1 MAGTFE
7 LLAVLIVSA
16 VLTPDV
22 VELGRMSQVDGGRA
36 EESKLNDD
44 ESNTDD
50 DDNDDV
56 NGLKMPADGEEDPKE
71 NGDDWSVVPKYSNTE
86 RYQYVAKKDD
96 DSEVRFALRLC
107 QSSTLKIAF
116 IPVGQDDGIFDK
128 AVLAIDRK
136 RVSKVPDRYNV
147 EGEPAERKRSKSKRG
162 GKRHENAKR
171 DHRLVEEDRELCGK
185 TVTDLFFHC
194 MKESDYFKVNG
205 SIELYRRTVARG
217 INLEASTFSTGSCYG
232 NKYLKVGKHGLTAHG
247 VVLFATWWGTCF
259 DHL

>member
-1 MAGTFE
+1 MNWETVVVAGTFE

-56 NGLKMPADGEEDPKE
+56 NELKMPADGEEDPKE

-116 IPVGQDDGIFDK
+116 IPF
-128 AVLAIDRK
+128 AHSTALMYVLVRTMG
-136 RVSKVPDRYNV
+136 Y
-147 EGEPAERKRSKSKRG
+147 SKRLSSLLIVRG
-162 GKRHENAKR
+162 SRRFLIDITWRENRQSER
-171 DHRLVEEDRELCGK
+171 DLNPREVENVMRTPSEIIVLWKK
-185 TVTDLFFHC
+185 TV
-194 MKESDYFKVNG
+194 
-205 SIELYRRTVARG
+205 
-217 INLEASTFSTGSCYG
+217 
-232 NKYLKVGKHGLTAHG
+232 
-247 VVLFATWWGTCF
+247 
-259 DHL
+259 